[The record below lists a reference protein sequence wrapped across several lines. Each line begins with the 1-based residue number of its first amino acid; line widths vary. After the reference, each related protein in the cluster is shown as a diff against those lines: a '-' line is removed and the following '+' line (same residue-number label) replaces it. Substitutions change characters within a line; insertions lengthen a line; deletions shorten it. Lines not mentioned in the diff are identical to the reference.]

1 MCGRF
6 TQMRTWAELLEI
18 YGIAE
23 SLSPSNFPARY
34 NIAPTQNVPVVRR
47 QPKSGER
54 ELVTLRWGLVP
65 SWAKEIGIGAKM
77 INARAE
83 TVADKPAFRDAFKQ
97 RRCLI
102 VADGFYEWQ
111 AQPRRPKHPGP
122 KQPYFITTAD
132 GRPFAF
138 AGLWE
143 EWWDA
148 GKTLVETCTI
158 ITTEAS
164 PALRPVHQRMPV
176 ILTEERFD
184 AWLDGGSGTGDAR
197 ALLAPYAGELTLRP
211 VGRRVND
218 VGNDD
223 PGCIE
228 PAGETQPA
236 LYAAPSE

>member
-6 TQMRTWAELLEI
+6 TQTRTWTELLEI
-18 YGIAE
+18 YGITE

-47 QPKSGER
+47 QPTSGER
-54 ELVTLRWGLVP
+54 ELVNLRWGLVP

-83 TVADKPAFRDAFKQ
+83 TVADKPAFRDAFSK

-111 AQPRRPKHPGP
+111 AQPQGPKHPGP

-143 EWWDA
+143 EWWSPESN
-148 GKTLVETCTI
+148 LVETCTI

-176 ILTEERFD
+176 ILTPGSFD
-184 AWLDGGSGTGDAR
+184 AWLDGVSGAGDTR
-197 ALLAPYAGELTLRP
+197 TLLAPYDGELTLRP
-211 VGRRVND
+211 VGRRVNN

-223 PGCIE
+223 RECIE
-228 PAGETQPA
+228 PAGATDSGLFA
-236 LYAAPSE
+236 SR

>member
-1 MCGRF
+1 
-6 TQMRTWAELLEI
+6 
-18 YGIAE
+18 
-23 SLSPSNFPARY
+23 
-34 NIAPTQNVPVVRR
+34 
-47 QPKSGER
+47 
-54 ELVTLRWGLVP
+54 
-65 SWAKEIGIGAKM
+65 
-77 INARAE
+77 
-83 TVADKPAFRDAFKQ
+83 VADKPAFRDAFKR

-111 AQPRRPKHPGP
+111 AQPQGPKHPGP

>member
-6 TQMRTWAELLEI
+6 SQTRTWAELLDL
-18 YGIAE
+18 YGVVE

-83 TVADKPAFRDAFKQ
+83 TVTDKPAFRDAFRT

-111 AQPRRPKHPGP
+111 AQPQGPKHAGPKHAGPKHPGP
-122 KQPYFITTAD
+122 KQPWFITTAD

-143 EWWDA
+143 EWWSPESN
-148 GKTLVETCTI
+148 LIETCTI

-176 ILTEERFD
+176 ILTPERFD
-184 AWLDGGSGTGDAR
+184 AWLDW
-197 ALLAPYAGELTLRP
+197 LRNA
-211 VGRRVND
+211 VG
-218 VGNDD
+218 
-223 PGCIE
+223 
-228 PAGETQPA
+228 
-236 LYAAPSE
+236 

>member
-34 NIAPTQNVPVVRR
+34 NIAPTQNVPAVRR
-47 QPKSGER
+47 QPTSGER
-54 ELVTLRWGLVP
+54 ELVNLRWGLVP

-83 TVADKPAFRDAFKQ
+83 TVANKPAFRDAFKK

-111 AQPRRPKHPGP
+111 AQPRGP

-143 EWWDA
+143 EWWSPESN
-148 GKTLVETCTI
+148 LVETCTI

-164 PALRPVHQRMPV
+164 PALRPVHHRMPV
-176 ILTEERFD
+176 ILTPGSFD
-184 AWLDGGSGTGDAR
+184 AWLDGLSASPDAR
-197 ALLAPYAGELTLRP
+197 ALPAPYDGELALRP
-211 VGRRVND
+211 VGLRVNN

-223 PGCIE
+223 PGCVE
-228 PAGETQPA
+228 PSVDTDSS
-236 LYAAPSE
+236 LFSSR